1 MTTAELIAH
10 DLLSI
15 HAVFFR
21 PDEPFTWASGIKSP
35 VYCDNRLTLTAPAVR
50 DDVENGLAAL
60 IRENYPDAEVLMG
73 TATAGG
79 GNTDPKV
86 QARYQRVVDKY
97 NGVLG
102 NYEQVKRFVLVTEP
116 WGTENRFLTP
126 TLKIIRKNIA
136 EYYRTAIEELFK

>member
-1 MTTAELIAH
+1 MMVVGEGQKFAAAVIAPDFDMLKDWCGRHGVTAKTHEEMVA
-10 DLLSI
+10 
-15 HAVFFR
+15 
-21 PDEPFTWASGIKSP
+21 
-35 VYCDNRLTLTAPAVR
+35 
-50 DDVENGLAAL
+50 
-60 IRENYPDAEVLMG
+60 
-73 TATAGG
+73 
-79 GNTDPKV
+79 DPKV